1 MNPQLRLNSD
11 GSYSYGSDS
20 LGWATSFNR
29 DIAKQK
35 YENGSFDPV
44 PYTPLSTTPQVTNYQ
59 AGQTTPS
66 GGFLS
71 DIDAQELN
79 QIGGTLNTIANGFLQ
94 LQQSF
99 NNAQTQ
105 AEKDSLAL
113 QMETLTQQR
122 LEAEKR
128 LKEVQDAYG
137 ITSPKYTTQQIIGI
151 IALSFGGLALIGA
164 LAYFIIKKTK
174 K

>member
-35 YENGSFDPV
+35 FENGAFDPV
-44 PYTPLSTTPQVTNYQ
+44 PYISLTTTPQNTNYV

-66 GGFLS
+66 GSFLS
-71 DIDAQELN
+71 NVDANQLN
-79 QIGGTLNTIANGFLQ
+79 HLGTTLNTLTNGFLQ

-151 IALSFGGLALIGA
+151 IALSFGGLALLGA

-174 K
+174 N

>member
-35 YENGSFDPV
+35 FENGAFDPV
-44 PYTPLSTTPQVTNYQ
+44 PYISLPITPQNTNYV

-71 DIDAQELN
+71 NVDANQLN
-79 QIGGTLNTIANGFLQ
+79 QLGTTLNTLTNGFLQ

-164 LAYFIIKKTK
+164 FAYFIIKKTK